1 MTQRRA
7 PSGQGPTR
15 RPQRATPRSEARS
28 TPRAVPRSG
37 NRPPA
42 RRTAS
47 TPAGSAGP
55 AGTGAAAR
63 RTAAPRPR
71 RLTGRTIT
79 LIAVLVALALAYT
92 YPIRV
97 YLTQQSDI
105 ARIEA
110 AQRAQRTK
118 IDQLTVKA
126 ALWRDPAYVKAQAKS
141 RFFMVMPGEELL
153 MVLDDPDGAARAAGR
168 DPAKEKPVEPD
179 PWYDSLWSSVEAA
192 NAAGAR

>member
-7 PSGQGPTR
+7 PSGQGPAR
-15 RPQRATPRSEARS
+15 RPQRATPRAVPRS

-37 NRPPA
+37 NRPAA
-42 RRTAS
+42 RRTGA
-47 TPAGSAGP
+47 TPAAPGGP
-55 AGTGAAAR
+55 GGAAR
-63 RTAAPRPR
+63 RTAAPQPR

-79 LIAVLVALALAYT
+79 LLAVLAALALAYT

-118 IDQLTVKA
+118 IDQLTVRA
-126 ALWRDPAYVKAQAKS
+126 ALWKDPAYIKAQAKS

-153 MVLDDPDGAARAAGR
+153 MVLDDPEGAARAAGR
-168 DPAKEKPVEPD
+168 DPAQAKPVEPD